1 MTEVSLTVV
10 SNDLEAE
17 MLCGMLQANGISCSY
32 RKVGPAANL
41 GTFAMVGQA
50 GPTEV
55 LVAEGQLER
64 ARELLSADQ

>member
-1 MTEVSLTVV
+1 MAEVSLTVV

-32 RKVGPAANL
+32 RKIGPAANL

-55 LVAEGQLER
+55 LVGEGELER
-64 ARELLSADQ
+64 AQRLLSTSR

>member
-1 MTEVSLTVV
+1 MSEVSLTVV

-17 MLCGMLQANGISCSY
+17 MLCGELRANGIACSY
-32 RKVGPAANL
+32 SKTGPAANL

-55 LVAEGQLER
+55 FVEAAQLEQ
-64 ARELLSADQ
+64 ARQLLPNDQ